1 MKNKILDNLPTIFVV
16 LIVAFSFVLT
26 FKHAQS
32 ETKETITLI
41 NNGKAG
47 GSFNARTLMYKEGLS
62 EAGYDVNYENIGKIS
77 QAVKTFKN
85 ANTPTIMVFAT
96 NMVYR
101 QDLFHTEENFIMLE
115 YQQPLWICKS
125 NEAKGKVGIM
135 RVAHGKT
142 YNPKLLRNILGDEI
156 VLVPYKNSGAM
167 LKGMLGGD
175 VDIMVNNQGK
185 SLKYMASGK
194 GSCTPS
200 DRLPIMQ
207 ATVIGKNVDLEK
219 MREVIYDISMN
230 IKFIEYHATRKLK
243 RPSSTW
249 ANELS
254 NVQTLEK
261 AWKVD

>member
-1 MKNKILDNLPTIFVV
+1 MFKVYKKILVMVAVV
-16 LIVAFSFVLT
+16 ASLVTPIQLSA
-26 FKHAQS
+26 
-32 ETKETITLI
+32 ETKQTITII

-47 GSFNARTLMYKEGLS
+47 GSFNARTLMYKEGLVA
-62 EAGYDVNYENIGKIS
+62 AGYDVNYENIGKIS

-85 ANTPTIMVFAT
+85 ASTPTIMVFAT

-125 NEAKGKVGIM
+125 NEAKGELGKM
-135 RVAHGKT
+135 KVAHGKS
-142 YNPKLLRNILGDEI
+142 YNAQLLKNILGKDI
-156 VLVPYKNSGAM
+156 VLVPYKNSGAI

-185 SLKYMASGK
+185 SLKYLASGK
-194 GSCTPS
+194 GTCTPS
-200 DRLPIMQ
+200 DSLPIMQ
-207 ATVIGKNVDLEK
+207 ATVIGKNVDVK
-219 MREVIYDISMN
+219 KIRRVIYDISMD
-230 IKFIEYHATRKLK
+230 IKFIEYHNTRKLQ

-249 ANELS
+249 LNELYE
-254 NVQTLEK
+254 VQTLEK